1 MRSRTNL
8 AAVVVSGSLS
18 ILLLG
23 CGDGTANSAATTTTA
38 TPVPCWQ
45 EQFTDH
51 YPDATGNPSAV
62 AALRAKAA
70 ESRQKADEMASRS
83 NDTAPSSERSVAQAK
98 AQRYRAIENKQ
109 PSSKGDVATVTDDEK
124 NPTIE
129 VDIQDLGSNRWV
141 VSHERWV
148 VSTAVCEEA
157 PPKQTPTTTEADARP

>member
-70 ESRQKADEMASRS
+70 ENRQTADDLASKS
-83 NDTAPSSERSVAQAK
+83 NDTAPSSERSIAQAK
-98 AQRYRAIENKQ
+98 VQRYRAIENKQ

-124 NPTIE
+124 DPTIE

-141 VSHERWV
+141 VNHERWI
-148 VSTAVCEEA
+148 VSSAVCEEA
-157 PPKQTPTTTEADARP
+157 PPKETPTTTEAVARP